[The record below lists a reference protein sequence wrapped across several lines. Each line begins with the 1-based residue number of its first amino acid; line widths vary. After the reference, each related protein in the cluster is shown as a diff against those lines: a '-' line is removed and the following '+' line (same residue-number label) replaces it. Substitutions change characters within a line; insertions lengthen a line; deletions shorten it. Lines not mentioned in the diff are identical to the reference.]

1 MQRIRWLLTRLHMR
15 VRTRICRSDSLE
27 EHIDFCSD
35 KCHKCSE
42 NVRCPTVISS
52 TVALFP
58 VLSLR
63 VRPPT
68 IKVVLPLRKSTRLSL
83 PVQLQCSCSRM
94 GEPGNEAILKPLKH
108 GYLHITDTQQ
118 CMVPA
123 VVPTVS
129 TLELFHCVHVPLTV
143 DAEEQ

>member
-68 IKVVLPLRKSTRLSL
+68 IKVVLPLRKKYQAVLACTTSVFVFQNGGAWERGYTETPETWIPPYYGHTAVHGPSGGPNGVHFRVVSL
-83 PVQLQCSCSRM
+83 CTC
-94 GEPGNEAILKPLKH
+94 A
-108 GYLHITDTQQ
+108 T
-118 CMVPA
+118 
-123 VVPTVS
+123 
-129 TLELFHCVHVPLTV
+129 HC
-143 DAEEQ
+143 